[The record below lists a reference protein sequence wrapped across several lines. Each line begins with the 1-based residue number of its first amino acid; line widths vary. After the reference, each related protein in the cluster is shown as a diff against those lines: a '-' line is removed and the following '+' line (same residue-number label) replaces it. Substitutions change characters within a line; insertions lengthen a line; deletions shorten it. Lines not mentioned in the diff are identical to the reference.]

1 MKILEPSIN
10 QRLTLTLFKKA
21 VAQEADNKNDSI
33 SLENLTNLFIHYKIA
48 GFGNF
53 IFGTYLE
60 KKRPKYKEMKKNKKK

>member
-21 VAQEADNKNDSI
+21 VALETDNKNDSI
-33 SLENLTNLFIHYKIA
+33 SLENLTNLLIHYKIA

-60 KKRPKYKEMKKNKKK
+60 